1 MRCPCPARPG
11 RHNATPPFNG
21 VGPIDTLRNAEALAR
36 RAHASQTDKAGRPYI
51 GHVARV
57 AARVHGDADA
67 EAVAWLHDVVED
79 CPAFANEVDAFPLH
93 IRTAVACLT
102 RRKDLPADTYYA
114 AIRANPLALKVKLA
128 DIADNSDPAR
138 LHYLP
143 DAMRQRLADKYTHA
157 LAALGAVT
165 TAPTS
170 T

>member
-1 MRCPCPARPG
+1 
-11 RHNATPPFNG
+11 
-21 VGPIDTLRNAEALAR
+21 
-36 RAHASQTDKAGRPYI
+36 
-51 GHVARV
+51 V

-128 DIADNSDPAR
+128 DIADNSDLSRIPQPSTEDHWR
-138 LHYLP
+138 VE
-143 DAMRQRLADKYTHA
+143 KYRRATVA
-157 LAALGAVT
+157 LLD
-165 TAPTS
+165 
-170 T
+170 